1 MLDNSDTATLDAA
14 AGDDV
19 VRSMHEVIEHQQ
31 AELKFKQTKIEALN
45 FEIARMTHWRLCSSS
60 MVTRR
65 ESSWD
70 TSALAMHPSQPM
82 QPAVRCQQ
90 VQRCGD

>member
-1 MLDNSDTATLDAA
+1 MNATRKIETRDSTASGADA
-14 AGDDV
+14 
-19 VRSMHEVIEHQQ
+19 IEASGRMSGKAYDKALEKLHV
-31 AELKFKQTKIEALN
+31 ELKFKQTKIEALN

-82 QPAVRCQQ
+82 QPAV
-90 VQRCGD
+90 